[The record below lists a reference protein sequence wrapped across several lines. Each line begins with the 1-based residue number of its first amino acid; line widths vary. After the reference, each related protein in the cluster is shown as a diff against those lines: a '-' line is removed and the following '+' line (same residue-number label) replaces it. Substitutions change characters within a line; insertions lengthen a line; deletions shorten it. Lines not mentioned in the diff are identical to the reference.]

1 MTQDTITF
9 TRKNST
15 TSVFR
20 FVSVDDVKAIIE
32 VTSID
37 PDTGKAESKA
47 EHVLSLLDANSLCQ
61 HFRRLTRGQVT
72 KLASMVRELVP
83 ESLKYTYQTY

>member
-1 MTQDTITF
+1 M
-9 TRKNST
+9 

-20 FVSVDDVKAIIE
+20 FVSVDEIKAIIE
-32 VTSID
+32 VTGID
-37 PDTGKAESKA
+37 PDTGKTESKA
-47 EHVLSLLDANSLCQ
+47 EHVLSRLDANSLRQ
-61 HFRRLTRGQVT
+61 HFRRLTHGQVT

>member
-1 MTQDTITF
+1 MNDTITF
-9 TRKNST
+9 TRKNSM

-20 FVSVDDVKAIIE
+20 FVSIDDIKSIIE

-37 PDTGKAESKA
+37 PDTGEVNGKA
-47 EHVLSLLDANSLCQ
+47 EHVLSLLDANSLGK
-61 HFRRLTRGQVT
+61 HFQRLTRGQVT

-83 ESLKYTYQTY
+83 ESLKFTYQTY